1 MMKIKSL
8 IKSKR
13 GDGYID
19 VVVGVLVSMMLLV
32 LSLNVFSFLTVKQ
45 DMDYF
50 AKEMIFSATAYGKT
64 TGEVNTRNNELVAE
78 TGLNPTIT
86 WQTTYFNA
94 SAKTVQ
100 LGNTITVTLS
110 YGTYV
115 KGFGVFRI
123 PIMLT
128 AKHSGL
134 SQKYWKSKTD

>member
-1 MMKIKSL
+1 MMRIKSIL
-8 IKSKR
+8 KSKR

-19 VVVGVLVSMMLLV
+19 VVVSVLISMMLIV
-32 LSLNVFSFLTVKQ
+32 LALNVFSFLTVKQ

-50 AKEMIFSATAYGKT
+50 AKEMIYSASAYGKT
-64 TGEVNTRNNELVAE
+64 TGEVNNRNTELVVE

-100 LGNTITVTLS
+100 LGNTITVALTYS
-110 YGTYV
+110 TYV
-115 KGFGVFRI
+115 KGFGVFKI
-123 PIMLT
+123 PITLT

-134 SQKYWKSKTD
+134 SQKYWK